1 MYPDE
6 QETFRAR
13 AAVNDREKT
22 AARLSTRLWTIGM
35 PTGFGLAATV
45 LLLAVARRFG
55 LGLSADSAQYM
66 GVARN
71 LTAGAGYLSFDGSV
85 FASWP
90 PLYPA
95 VLALVK
101 MAGVEM
107 LSGAG
112 FLHALCL
119 GCVVFLAARWLAEM
133 LESRALAV
141 LGSLLL
147 LLSFPLLSVFAMV
160 WTEAI
165 FTVLAAGLVF
175 FAARFAATRET
186 GWFIGAAIAAA
197 AVCLQRYAGAAF
209 LVSGAVIILVGAP
222 EPSLRRRAGLAGAL
236 VCAGGLP
243 LAGWLVRN
251 ALVTGALTGPRYVSP
266 RPVWYNLGL
275 ALKTYANWFV
285 LLRPGS
291 RLVWPL
297 TAALVVGSGLLCF
310 VAWRGRAAGKA
321 AVLRRALILA
331 LVVYTALLVIASSL
345 TSFDLIDD
353 RLLVPVYPLLIV
365 VLVSGAERLAGILAR
380 RTGRRKVVHGIL
392 VGLAAAALVYPLV
405 WTIQGIRYWGRV
417 GIGVYNRPEWRRS
430 EMLQWF
436 RSHKPGWRAF
446 SNDAAALY
454 LLAGIPTQMAPRRS
468 MSVPAEVEAGR
479 IRLGD
484 RFVWFSGIER
494 PYLVSIHELVGILGL
509 RTERTFA
516 DGAIFELY
524 RIPWLDDTTP
534 SPGILKIR

>member
-1 MYPDE
+1 
-6 QETFRAR
+6 
-13 AAVNDREKT
+13 
-22 AARLSTRLWTIGM
+22 M
-35 PTGFGLAATV
+35 PIGFGLAASA
-45 LLLAVARRFG
+45 LLLAVVRRFG
-55 LGLSADSAQYM
+55 LGLSADSAQYI

-71 LTAGAGYLSFDGSV
+71 LTAGVGYLSFDGSV

-95 VLALVK
+95 LLALVR
-101 MAGVEM
+101 MTGVEM

-119 GCVVFLAARWLAEM
+119 GCVVFLAARWLAET

-141 LGSLLL
+141 LGSFLL

-160 WTEAI
+160 WTEAL
-165 FTVLAAGLVF
+165 FTVLAMALVF
-175 FAARFAATRET
+175 LVAQFAATRRT
-186 GWFIGAAIAAA
+186 GWLVGAAIAAA
-197 AVCLQRYAGAAF
+197 ACCLQRYAGVAL
-209 LVSGAVIILVGAP
+209 LVSGATIILLCAS
-222 EPSLRRRAGLAGAL
+222 ELSLRRRAGLAALL

-243 LAGWLVRN
+243 LAAWLVRN
-251 ALVTGALTGPRYVSP
+251 VLVSGTLTGPRYVSP
-266 RPVWYNLGL
+266 RPIWYNLGL

-291 RLVWPL
+291 WLVWPL
-297 TAALVVGSGLLCF
+297 TAALVVASGLLCF
-310 VAWRGRAAGKA
+310 VAWRGQAGGKA
-321 AVLRRALILA
+321 ALLCRALILA
-331 LVVYTALLVIASSL
+331 FVVYTALLVIASSL

-365 VLVSGAERLAGILAR
+365 AVLSGAERLAGTLAR

-392 VGLAAAALVYPLV
+392 VGLAAAALIYPAI
-405 WTIQGIRYWGRV
+405 WTVQGIRYWERL
-417 GIGVYNRPEWRRS
+417 GIGVYDRPEWRHS
-430 EMLQWF
+430 TMLQWL

-454 LLAGIPTQMAPRRS
+454 LLAGIQTQMAPRRS
-468 MSVPAEVEAGR
+468 MSVSAEVEAGR
-479 IRLGD
+479 LRLGD

-494 PYLVSIHELVGILGL
+494 PYLLSIQELVGILGL

-524 RIPWLDDTTP
+524 RVPWLDDTTS
-534 SPGILKIR
+534 SPGILRIR